1 MSQKNSV
8 IQRICCNIYVCNL
21 NLNNIQQ
28 YVNKTPVCLQYY
40 FFAQY
45 TEKKIKM
52 LKQKSDDEFEI
63 LKKKQILLNSYF
75 CCSSCFNEASK
86 TKKTSFSRALTRHY
100 RGCLTTPCQLKLAE
114 YFPNWVFPKF
124 LNPIKLK
131 NKYYW
136 FLVHTRSYKLQ
147 FDHLL
152 ITILH

>member
-1 MSQKNSV
+1 ML
-8 IQRICCNIYVCNL
+8 YVVVCL
-21 NLNNIQQ
+21 NYTHKL
-28 YVNKTPVCLQYY
+28 CLQYY

-63 LKKKQILLNSYF
+63 LKKKQVLLNSYF
-75 CCSSCFNEASK
+75 CCSSCFNKASK

-100 RGCLTTPCQLKLAE
+100 RGCLTTSCQLKLAE
-114 YFPNWVFPKF
+114 YFPNWIFP
-124 LNPIKLK
+124 KLK